1 MDIKLPFILFIFMT
15 IILLSVAILEGMFV
29 KKKLKSNEKM
39 VATQENGENNFNLVR
54 RRRNS
59 L

>member
-54 RRRNS
+54 RRRN
-59 L
+59 